1 LQRKF
6 TVRYQSAGDEHLSSL
21 SITTQSSDVLK
32 NDSSSVQVADAVIR
46 VDGVIKEVRES
57 VEVTSTTAPAASTG
71 NSGKPTELKEPKA

>member
-1 LQRKF
+1 LPRKF

-46 VDGVIKEVRES
+46 LDGVIKEVRES
-57 VEVTSTTAPAASTG
+57 VEVPSAPAPTPASVPQRQT
-71 NSGKPTELKEPKA
+71 TELKEPKA